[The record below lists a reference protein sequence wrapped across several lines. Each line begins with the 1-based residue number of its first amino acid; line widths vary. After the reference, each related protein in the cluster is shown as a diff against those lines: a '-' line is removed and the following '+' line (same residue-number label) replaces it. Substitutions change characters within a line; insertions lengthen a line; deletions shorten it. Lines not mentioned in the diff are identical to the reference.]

1 MTADEDEMSFFM
13 EPEAALARVAEDPAA
28 PIKARVKAIE
38 MIEHPNLCLLR
49 RLLAL
54 PTPRK
59 FKKPRDK
66 PLPKPVPAKVKA
78 AAAIKYAQEMRY
90 RRMKQAETT
99 GETDGNALGI

>member
-1 MTADEDEMSFFM
+1 VTADEDDMAFFM
-13 EPEAALARVAEDPAA
+13 EPEVALARVAEDPAA

-49 RLLAL
+49 RLLAI

-66 PLPKPVPAKVKA
+66 PLPKPVPSRVRA

-90 RRMKQAETT
+90 RRMQKAEQT